1 MQLDL
6 IAQYNYKKKSGKK
19 RQTKKD
25 EQLVLDG
32 DKSSSTSA
40 HDDTIPDSGSEVS
53 DSMHSSDEEEVDA
66 LINCPSAPVDDN
78 VGDDNIT
85 VDSII
90 NEDYCEDETVPQ
102 LPAIDSKLSELLTK
116 WLRNAPSRDKIKDLF
131 KQCML
136 PCNVDGLKPVRIN
149 DLLYEKLNFHYKVND
164 QRLRGINTYIARGL
178 GPLISVWDNILKWET
193 ALSGEKEKNVVIS
206 MSTLQLNDLCLDL
219 SSIRK
224 SMSQGLRLLCTAHSV
239 VLLKRK
245 QQLKS
250 FFDPKFHYLLKHTN
264 PVTEELLGDNV
275 DLRIAESTKLSE
287 AAHKLQ
293 VHRPHFHG
301 FQQRGRGLYRQN
313 SGRRPFF
320 HRDNHKRQ
328 TAAPSSGNRGNY
340 PHHSK
345 RGCFNYRGH
354 SNVCNNRS
362 FPRRR

>member
-6 IAQYNYKKKSGKK
+6 IAQYNYKRKSGKK
-19 RQTKKD
+19 RQKKD

-32 DKSSSTSA
+32 DKSSGTSA
-40 HDDTIPDSGSEVS
+40 HDDTIHDSGSEVS
-53 DSMHSSDEEEVDA
+53 DSMHSSDEEEADA
-66 LINCPSAPVDDN
+66 LINGPSAPVDDN
-78 VGDDNIT
+78 VIDDNIT

-90 NEDYCEDETVPQ
+90 NEDYCEDEMIPH
-102 LPAIDSKLSELLTK
+102 LPPIDSKLSELLTK
-116 WLRNAPSRDKIKDLF
+116 WLCNAPSREKIKDLF

-136 PCNVDGLKPVRIN
+136 PCNVNGLKPVRIN
-149 DLLYEKLNFHYKVND
+149 DLLYEKLTFHYKVND
-164 QRLRGINTYIARGL
+164 QHLCDFNTYIARGL

-193 ALSGEKEKNVVIS
+193 ALSGEKEKKVVVS

-224 SMSQGLRLLCTAHSV
+224 SMSQGLCLLCTAHSV

-264 PVTEELLGDNV
+264 PVTEELLGDNI

-287 AAHKLQ
+287 AAHKL
-293 VHRPHFHG
+293 HLRRPNFNHFP
-301 FQQRGRGLYRQN
+301 QRGWGVYWQN
-313 SGRRPFF
+313 SGRCPFF
-320 HRDNHKRQ
+320 HRDSCKHQ
-328 TAAPSSGNRGNY
+328 SAAPSSGNRGNY
-340 PHHSK
+340 SHNSK
-345 RGCFNYRGH
+345 QGCFNYRGH
-354 SNVCNNRS
+354 SNLHTNCG